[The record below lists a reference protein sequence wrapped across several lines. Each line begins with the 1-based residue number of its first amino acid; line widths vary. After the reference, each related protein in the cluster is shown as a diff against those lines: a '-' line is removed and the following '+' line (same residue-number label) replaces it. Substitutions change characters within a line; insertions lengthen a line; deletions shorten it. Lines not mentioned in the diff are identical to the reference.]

1 MNDAPSSSAA
11 PPATDA
17 DLEQDGL
24 DDDTRPLT
32 AKELAKKR
40 RKDRENFQRKRADLL
55 DDLLRNLDILIYAEL
70 STIYYMDCQVTLF
83 FIRAFIQFLF
93 LTPKPAIFQELPDR
107 SFLGSIVGPNLL
119 CMLLHCILA
128 TPSAGEATRSYM
140 HGGLIMDFI
149 GQKGPSS
156 KLHLLMLDFVLL
168 GLQIVHLSASTLRR
182 RLRSAIDTGS
192 AVVAADPVM
201 ATVQT
206 VEDEERGVRRSAEE
220 ERRADIEMQNLT
232 AAGTST
238 ESAVPTA
245 ADEERER
252 LLASF
257 TPARR
262 TEAHIFDAFNSGQ
275 MVIADLDL
283 GKTIKEQMVLMRV
296 KYNVEEE
303 RARNAQLRQRLY
315 QRFLSRV
322 GR

>member
-11 PPATDA
+11 PPPTDPV
-17 DLEQDGL
+17 LEQDGL
-24 DDDTRPLT
+24 DDDTTPLT
-32 AKELAKKR
+32 AQELAMRR
-40 RKDRENFQRKRADLL
+40 RKDRENFQRKRAELL

-83 FIRAFIQFLF
+83 FLRAFIQFLF

-107 SFLGSIVGPNLL
+107 SFLGSIMGPNLL
-119 CMLLHCILA
+119 CMLLHCFLA
-128 TPSAGEATRSYM
+128 TPSAGEATRGYM

-149 GQKGPSS
+149 GQRGPSS
-156 KLHLLMLDFVLL
+156 KMHLLLLDFVLL

-182 RLRSAIDTGS
+182 RLRSAIETGS
-192 AVVAADPVM
+192 AVVAVDP
-201 ATVQT
+201 AAGTIQT
-206 VEDEERGVRRSAEE
+206 VEDEERGVRRSAEQN
-220 ERRADIEMQNLT
+220 RGADIEMQNLT

-238 ESAVPTA
+238 VTTVPTPS
-245 ADEERER
+245 DEERER

-257 TPARR
+257 TSARR

-275 MVIADLDL
+275 MVVADLDL
-283 GKTIKEQMVLMRV
+283 GRTMKEQMVLMRV
-296 KYNVEEE
+296 KYNVDEE

-315 QRFLSRV
+315 QRLLSRI